1 MKNRRDLPL
10 QIFASDRLP
19 PDPAAGAALR
29 RLAALDNVAQVVG
42 LPDLH
47 IKAQLET
54 PSSAAVATRD
64 EIVLGLSSPSPN
76 CAMALA
82 RTSLFV
88 DDLDNERL
96 DAFFAELIRRMP
108 LKRQS
113 PRLTLPEM
121 NDALLRG
128 GAAAV
133 ERYGLSPALL
143 QHIDQR
149 GNALPPT
156 PDAEAVLKA
165 IPPALQKIG
174 SVYFELIGRGNHFL
188 ELQIVDEIVDEAVAR
203 AWGLRRGQVVAMY
216 HADSGYLGAFIG
228 RLYAWRRKN
237 SWRGRMYEWKLK
249 LPFQLTAG
257 RPNRLLRRINYHLL
271 PRWLTPIPANSEEG
285 RRALLAIQAVGNYAY
300 ANRVAILANLG
311 DALRAVWGE
320 TFAAPSLLWD
330 APHNSIRRETILGR
344 SLWVH
349 RHNAARVTPP
359 SCLPAESPFAKTG
372 HPVLLPGLE
381 RTSSY
386 LCASDEG
393 AANTLHSA
401 DHGAGRSVLQLGQA
415 LNSGRSTRVY
425 TYKDGLAK
433 LQLHLSDEGLE
444 EVLTILKTHRIARPV
459 VRLRPMAVL
468 KGSK

>member
-1 MKNRRDLPL
+1 MRDLPL

-19 PDPAAGAALR
+19 PDPDASAALR
-29 RLAALDNVAQVVG
+29 RIAALDDVAQVVA

-54 PSSAAVATRD
+54 PSSTAVATRD
-64 EIVLGLSSPSPN
+64 TIILGLSSPSPN

-88 DDLDNERL
+88 DDLDNDRL
-96 DAFFAELIRRMP
+96 DAFFAELTRRMP

-121 NDALLRG
+121 NDVLLRG

-133 ERYGLSPALL
+133 ERYGLAPAVL
-143 QHIDQR
+143 QHIDQQ
-149 GNALPPT
+149 GNALPP
-156 PDAEAVLKA
+156 DSNAEAVLKA
-165 IPPALQKIG
+165 VPPALREIG
-174 SVYFELIGRGNHFL
+174 RVYFALIGRGNHFL
-188 ELQIVDEIVDEAVAR
+188 ELQVVDEIVDEAVAR
-203 AWGLRRGQVVAMY
+203 AWELRRGQVVAMY

-237 SWRGRMYEWKLK
+237 SWRGRVYEWKLK
-249 LPFQLTAG
+249 LPFQVTAG
-257 RPNRLLRRINYHLL
+257 SPHRLLRRINYHLL
-271 PRWLTPIPANSEEG
+271 PRWLTPVPADSPEG
-285 RRALLAIQAVGNYAY
+285 QRALLAIQAAGNYAY

-320 TFAAPSLLWD
+320 EVAAPDLLWD
-330 APHNSIRRETILGR
+330 APHNSIRRETISGQN
-344 SLWVH
+344 LWVH
-349 RHNAARVTPP
+349 RHNAACVTPP
-359 SCLPAESPFAKTG
+359 SCLPAESPFAQTG

-415 LNSGRSTRVY
+415 LNSGRATRVY
-425 TYKDGLAK
+425 TYQDGLAK
-433 LQLHLSDEGLE
+433 LQSHLSDDGLE

-459 VRLRPMAVL
+459 VRLRPIAVL
-468 KGSK
+468 KGPK